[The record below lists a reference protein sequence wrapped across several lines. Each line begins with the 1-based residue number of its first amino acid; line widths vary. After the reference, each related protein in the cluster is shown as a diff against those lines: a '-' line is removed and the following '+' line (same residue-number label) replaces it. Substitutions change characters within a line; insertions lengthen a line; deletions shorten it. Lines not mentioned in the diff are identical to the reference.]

1 MEIEEKIAGEIALS
15 PKPGETL
22 KKWREIFGFSESELA
37 QALGVSPSVINDWE
51 KGRRVPS
58 TKNIKKIVKTFIEM
72 DSSRGGAILNRYAS
86 VENSDA
92 IFAMEELPTPVKAKR
107 IVEAIDGKIVG
118 YPEGI
123 NRDIYGYTVMDSV
136 KTITSFGALDY
147 LRIFG
152 WSNQRALVFCGVKFG
167 RSPMIAVRA
176 QPIKPA
182 MIIFHQPDRVDE
194 LAIKLAEVEKIPL
207 VTTDLSLKK
216 MLDALSALK
225 R

>member
-1 MEIEEKIAGEIALS
+1 MEFEEKIAGEIALS
-15 PKPGETL
+15 KKPGETV
-22 KKWREIFGFSESELA
+22 KKWRETFDLTESELA

-58 TKNIKKIVKTFIEM
+58 TQNIKKIVRAFIEV
-72 DSSRGGAILNRYAS
+72 DSKKGGSILKQYAS
-86 VENSDA
+86 VEDSEA
-92 IFAMEELPTPVKAKR
+92 IYAIREFPVPIKAKR
-107 IVEAIDGKIVG
+107 FVESIDGRTIG
-118 YPEGI
+118 YLEGI
-123 NRDIYGYTVMDSV
+123 NRDIYGYTVMDSI

-147 LRIFG
+147 LRLFG

-182 MIIFHQPDRVDE
+182 MVVFHQPDRVDE

-207 VTTDLSLKK
+207 VSTDIPLKR
-216 MLDALSALK
+216 LLAALK
-225 R
+225 QL

>member
-1 MEIEEKIAGEIALS
+1 MEFEEKIAGEIALS
-15 PKPGETL
+15 KKPGETV
-22 KKWREIFGFSESELA
+22 KKWRETFDLTESKLA

-58 TKNIKKIVKTFIEM
+58 TQNIKKIVRAFIEV
-72 DSSRGGAILNRYAS
+72 DSKKGGSILKQYAS
-86 VENSDA
+86 VEDSEA
-92 IFAMEELPTPVKAKR
+92 IYAIREFPVPVKAKR
-107 IVEAIDGKIVG
+107 FVEVIDGRTIG
-118 YPEGI
+118 YLDGI
-123 NRDIYGYTVMDSV
+123 NRDIYGYTVMDSI

-147 LRIFG
+147 LRLFG

-182 MIIFHQPDRVDE
+182 MVVFHQPDRVDE

-207 VTTDLSLKK
+207 VSTDIPLKR
-216 MLDALSALK
+216 LLAALK
-225 R
+225 QL

>member
-1 MEIEEKIAGEIALS
+1 MEFEEKIAGEIALS
-15 PKPGETL
+15 KKPGETV
-22 KKWREIFGFSESELA
+22 KKWRETFDLTESELA

-58 TKNIKKIVKTFIEM
+58 TQNIKKIVRAFIEV
-72 DSSRGGAILNRYAS
+72 DSKKGGSILKQYAS
-86 VENSDA
+86 VEDSEA
-92 IFAMEELPTPVKAKR
+92 IYAIREFPVPVKAKR
-107 IVEAIDGKIVG
+107 FVEVIDGRTIG
-118 YPEGI
+118 YLEGI
-123 NRDIYGYTVMDSV
+123 NRDIYGYTVMDSI

-147 LRIFG
+147 LRLFG

-182 MIIFHQPDRVDE
+182 MVVFHQPDRVDE

-207 VTTDLSLKK
+207 VSTDIPLKR
-216 MLDALSALK
+216 LLAALK
-225 R
+225 QL

>member
-1 MEIEEKIAGEIALS
+1 MEFEEKIAGEIALS
-15 PKPGETL
+15 KKPGETV
-22 KKWREIFGFSESELA
+22 KKWREIFDLTESELA

-58 TKNIKKIVKTFIEM
+58 TQNIKKIVRAFVEV
-72 DSSRGGAILNRYAS
+72 DSKKGGSILKQYAS
-86 VENSDA
+86 VEDSEA
-92 IFAMEELPTPVKAKR
+92 IYAIREFSVPVKAKR
-107 IVEAIDGKIVG
+107 FVEMIDGRTIG
-118 YPEGI
+118 YLDGT
-123 NRDIYGYTVMDSV
+123 NRDIYGYTVMDSI

-147 LRIFG
+147 LRLFG

-182 MIIFHQPDRVDE
+182 MVVFHQPDRVDE

-207 VTTDLSLKK
+207 VSTDIPLKR
-216 MLDALSALK
+216 LLAALK
-225 R
+225 QL

>member
-22 KKWREIFGFSESELA
+22 KKWREIFGLSESELA

-58 TKNIKKIVKTFIEM
+58 TKNIKKIVKTFIEL
-72 DSSRGGAILNRYAS
+72 DASRGGEILNRYTSA
-86 VENSDA
+86 EKNDA
-92 IFAMEELPTPVKAKR
+92 IYAMEELMAPVKAEKL
-107 IVEAIDGKIVG
+107 VQAIDGKVVG
-118 YPEGI
+118 YREGLD
-123 NRDIYGYTVMDSV
+123 RDIYGYTVMDSI
-136 KTITSFGALDY
+136 KAITSFGALDY

-182 MIIFHQPDRVDE
+182 MVIFHQPDRVDE

-207 VTTDLSLKK
+207 VTTDLTLRR
-216 MLDALSALK
+216 MLDALSTLK
-225 R
+225 

>member
-1 MEIEEKIAGEIALS
+1 MEFEEKIAGEIALS
-15 PKPGETL
+15 KKPGETV
-22 KKWREIFGFSESELA
+22 KKWRETFDLTESELA

-58 TKNIKKIVKTFIEM
+58 TQNIKKIVRAFIEV
-72 DSSRGGAILNRYAS
+72 DSKKGGSILKQYAS
-86 VENSDA
+86 VEDSEA
-92 IFAMEELPTPVKAKR
+92 IYAIREFPVPVKAKR
-107 IVEAIDGKIVG
+107 FVEVIDGRTIG
-118 YPEGI
+118 YLDGI
-123 NRDIYGYTVMDSV
+123 NRDIYGYTVMDSI

-147 LRIFG
+147 LRLFG

-182 MIIFHQPDRVDE
+182 MVVFHQPDRVDE

-207 VTTDLSLKK
+207 VSTDIPLKR
-216 MLDALSALK
+216 LLAALK
-225 R
+225 QL

>member
-15 PKPGETL
+15 PRPGETL
-22 KKWREIFGFSESELA
+22 KKWREIFGFNESELA
-37 QALGVSPSVINDWE
+37 QALSVSPSVINDWE

-58 TKNIKKIVKTFIEM
+58 TKNIKKIVKTFIEL
-72 DSSRGGAILNRYAS
+72 DASKGGAILSKYAS
-86 VENSDA
+86 VEKSDA
-92 IFAMEELPTPVKAKR
+92 IYAMEEFLTPVKVR
-107 IVEAIDGKIVG
+107 RFVGAIDGKVVG

-123 NRDIYGYTVMDSV
+123 EREIYGYTVMDSV

-152 WSNQRALVFCGVKFG
+152 WSNQRALIFCGVKFG

-182 MIIFHQPDRVDE
+182 LVVFHQPDRVDE
-194 LAIKLAEVEKIPL
+194 LATKLAEVEKIPL
-207 VTTDLSLKK
+207 VITELPLKK

-225 R
+225 